1 MKCEFKTGTDGCN
14 IYAWTC
20 DYDNYCS
27 SNNDC
32 PMKKLIQKLEKI
44 EELADIMINTNCN
57 YILEA
62 QNILKI
68 IRGEE

>member
-1 MKCEFKTGTDGCN
+1 MKCEFLTDTNGCN
-14 IYAWTC
+14 IYPWTC
-20 DYDNYCS
+20 DYDNCCS
-27 SNNDC
+27 SNDDC

-62 QNILKI
+62 QSILKI